1 VEKKMSRR
9 VKRNGVQEKFAF
21 NKNKKYKWDKKG
33 DLVEATIIG
42 DNDIVISGSKSSL
55 RRMAD
60 MERNISILATTLTTS
75 DDGVDD
81 TADDT
86 FDTKV
91 NKKTRFK
98 KEVRFSADVDIDSN
112 DNLNIGGSLT
122 LGGSAQGTINSMI
135 DSKISATVDGAP
147 AAMNTL
153 NELAA
158 ALGDDANYAASI
170 TSALAGKV
178 DDSQVQT
185 NVPTG
190 AKFTDTTYTFTAGNN
205 VSLTQN
211 GTNVTITSTDTNTNT
226 NSFITAMNFNTSN
239 GVLTATRSDGGQVT
253 VDLDGRFTDN
263 GYADTMNQHTK
274 TNSNVNFNTVVA
286 AGDIT
291 AYSDERLKEN
301 VQVIDNAMDKV
312 QAVSGITFTRKADG
326 STSTGVTAQELQ
338 AVLPEA
344 VKVDENG
351 LLSVAYGNVVG
362 LLIEAVKELKADI
375 DSLKK

>member
-1 VEKKMSRR
+1 MSRR

-33 DLVEATIIG
+33 DLVEATTIG
-42 DNDIVISGSKSSL
+42 DNDIVISGSKSNL

-60 MERNISILATTLTTS
+60 MERNNSILANTLTTS

-122 LGGSAQGTINSMI
+122 LSGSAQGTVNGLIDTKIN
-135 DSKISATVDGAP
+135 ALTTGAP
-147 AAMNTL
+147 SQLNTL

-301 VQVIDNAMDKV
+301 VKVIDNAVARV
-312 QAVSGITFTRKADG
+312 QGVTGVTFTRKADG
-326 STSTGVTAQELQ
+326 STSTGVTAQELR

-344 VKVDENG
+344 VHVDKDG
-351 LLSVAYGNVVG
+351 ILSVAYGNVVG
-362 LLIEAVKELKADI
+362 LLIEAGNELKAD
-375 DSLKK
+375 SYELKKK

>member
-1 VEKKMSRR
+1 MSRR

>member
-1 VEKKMSRR
+1 MSRR

-291 AYSDERLKEN
+291 AYSDERLKGN
-301 VQVIDNAMDKV
+301 VKVIDNAVARV
-312 QAVSGITFTRKADG
+312 QGVTGVTFTRKADG
-326 STSTGVTAQELQ
+326 STSTGVTAQELR

-344 VKVDENG
+344 VHVDKDG
-351 LLSVAYGNVVG
+351 ILSVAYGNVVG

-375 DSLKK
+375 DELKKK

>member
-1 VEKKMSRR
+1 
-9 VKRNGVQEKFAF
+9 
-21 NKNKKYKWDKKG
+21 
-33 DLVEATIIG
+33 
-42 DNDIVISGSKSSL
+42 
-55 RRMAD
+55 

-81 TADDT
+81 TSDDT

-178 DDSQVQT
+178 DDSQVLT
-185 NVPTG
+185 NVPAN
-190 AKFTDTTYTFTAGNN
+190 AKFTDTNTDTDTTYTFIA
-205 VSLTQN
+205 
-211 GTNVTITSTDTNTNT
+211 GTNTSIFQSGTNITISSTDTNTDSNT
-226 NSFITAMNFNTSN
+226 FATSMSFNTGT
-239 GVLTATRSDGGQVT
+239 GVLTTSRNDGGSAS

-263 GYADTMNQHTK
+263 GYADTMNQHT
-274 TNSNVNFNTVVA
+274 TTTSNVNFNTVVA

-301 VQVIDNAMDKV
+301 VKVIDNAVARV
-312 QAVSGITFTRKADG
+312 QGVTGVTFTRKADG
-326 STSTGVTAQELQ
+326 STSTGVTAQELR

-344 VKVDENG
+344 VHVDKDG
-351 LLSVAYGNVVG
+351 ILSVAYGNVVG

-375 DSLKK
+375 DELKKK